1 MSALCFWSDPSFHIS
16 GSRLAGLHTG
26 QRILFF
32 FFSFFNLLLSQL
44 KAVWD
49 RNHVYFGFLVAD
61 NSVSFQNECWSPGIP
76 EHAKSLREPWGSAEP
91 ESLASMRTWL
101 KTLILGGTLVRGIGL
116 CAPSAGGLSLI
127 LGQGTRSHKPKLRLG
142 TAKTKNKTEQL
153 SKQLC
158 IKKNTL
164 ILEKQVILT
173 VEKFY
178 VHY

>member
-1 MSALCFWSDPSFHIS
+1 MN
-16 GSRLAGLHTG
+16 AGT
-26 QRILFF
+26 Q
-32 FFSFFNLLLSQL
+32 
-44 KAVWD
+44 
-49 RNHVYFGFLVAD
+49 GFL
-61 NSVSFQNECWSPGIP
+61 NMY
-76 EHAKSLREPWGSAEP
+76 KSLREPRGSTEP
-91 ESLASMRTWL
+91 ECCQHDNLTQDANCR
-101 KTLILGGTLVRGIGL
+101 GTLVQGLRL
-116 CAPSAGGLSLI
+116 CAPNARGLSLI
-127 LGQGTRSHKPKLRLG
+127 LGQRTRSHKPKLRLG

>member
-1 MSALCFWSDPSFHIS
+1 MEKQNEVWTVKGKYPSRFYSPGGNCVSSLLPVWPLIPH
-16 GSRLAGLHTG
+16 LWVQAGGTTH
-26 QRILFF
+26 RAEDSFYF
-32 FFSFFNLLLSQL
+32 FFNLLLSQL

-127 LGQGTRSHKPKLRLG
+127 LGQGTRSHKPKFRPG

-158 IKKNTL
+158 I
-164 ILEKQVILT
+164 
-173 VEKFY
+173 
-178 VHY
+178 